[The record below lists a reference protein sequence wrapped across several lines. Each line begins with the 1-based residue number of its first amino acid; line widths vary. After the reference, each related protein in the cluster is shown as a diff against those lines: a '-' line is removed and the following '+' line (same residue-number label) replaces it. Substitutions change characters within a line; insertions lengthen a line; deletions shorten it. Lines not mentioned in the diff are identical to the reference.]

1 MNVNGLQDPEGV
13 DSGSVDSGSVDSGRS
28 ARPAR
33 PVRPVRPV
41 SVGAPSPLR
50 AGGARIGVGL
60 PDGLCPGDQVER
72 GLGSGQVGGG
82 GGAAL
87 LVAAGLTQDLQRP
100 GDQLHGLLE
109 VLGVARAGV
118 EDEGLVAILGLRLQ
132 EHSRPLGAMLG
143 IVDGLGRV
151 GGQDGGFHDGTQPRP
166 GQRPRDRGDA
176 LVDLCR
182 GCLGQGAGLG
192 SDLTGHPD
200 IQPTSLHQ
208 LPGQREPVPQVKT
221 VRDQTGHSR
230 LGHGEHGTELG
241 RCELR
246 HRWCAVPTHA
256 DQPFAAL
263 PGRTRIGQH
272 GVPVRPLAGQPQPAS
287 LNPPLRVLVTRGL
300 GQDRI
305 RIQVIVV
312 SRRLR
317 SLQLIQRLHRGS
329 LQTRVRRHAVPDA
342 VTGLL
347 EPEPRLQLLRTQVPR
362 IQRRLQR
369 LEHANDYKTA
379 HRHFSVRGRACA
391 QL

>member
-13 DSGSVDSGSVDSGRS
+13 DSGSVDSGSVDSACSAGAAGAVCFGRCDV
-28 ARPAR
+28 A
-33 PVRPVRPV
+33 
-41 SVGAPSPLR
+41 GA
-50 AGGARIGVGL
+50 AGGGRIGVGL

-176 LVDLCR
+176 LVDLRR

-256 DQPFAAL
+256 DQPFTG
-263 PGRTRIGQH
+263 PSRS
-272 GVPVRPLAGQPQPAS
+272 P
-287 LNPPLRVLVTRGL
+287 
-300 GQDRI
+300 
-305 RIQVIVV
+305 VV
-312 SRRLR
+312 STACRSAHWQASHSRR
-317 SLQLIQRLHRGS
+317 
-329 LQTRVRRHAVPDA
+329 A
-342 VTGLL
+342 
-347 EPEPRLQLLRTQVPR
+347 
-362 IQRRLQR
+362 
-369 LEHANDYKTA
+369 
-379 HRHFSVRGRACA
+379 
-391 QL
+391 